1 MTFLQPNAHYEERKM
16 HNSQHTNWFLA
27 AAFAT
32 IALVSLFQ
40 DLERFN
46 GRDDFK
52 DQGQKI
58 TWVGSA
64 IICALG
70 LASIGLFMGLFLRH
84 RFVGNLLEVMLAFLT
99 VGIWAAVL
107 PTIMNPKHNIATAG
121 DFGQII
127 NANLFVFPWLGLISA
142 VAVLGGSMRLF
153 FDRDVAKDEKSSS
166 TFVSWGAF
174 VATSLIVM
182 MAASRQY
189 EDMMCDDEDTT
200 MCDRLQYAT
209 WVGAIGGFLA
219 FLWMMWDLCLPNR
232 FSMVETVLS
241 ILVLTAWCF
250 GITYITFSDNAP
262 APTFSTLYFFS
273 WGSFALAAGLVAS
286 AVYRMFGAVMP
297 GDDYSEDDHVQ
308 AKEVEHSDEDD
319 NDDEERGRGAV
330 VVEDEGIAAVPPTTA
345 AKAHD
350 QVYK

>member
-1 MTFLQPNAHYEERKM
+1 
-16 HNSQHTNWFLA
+16 
-27 AAFAT
+27 
-32 IALVSLFQ
+32 
-40 DLERFN
+40 
-46 GRDDFK
+46 
-52 DQGQKI
+52 
-58 TWVGSA
+58 
-64 IICALG
+64 
-70 LASIGLFMGLFLRH
+70 
-84 RFVGNLLEVMLAFLT
+84 
-99 VGIWAAVL
+99 
-107 PTIMNPKHNIATAG
+107 
-121 DFGQII
+121 
-127 NANLFVFPWLGLISA
+127 
-142 VAVLGGSMRLF
+142 MRLF

-166 TFVSWGAF
+166 SFVPWGAF

-189 EDMMCDDEDTT
+189 EDMNCDDEDTT
-200 MCDRLQYAT
+200 MCDRLQYAI

-232 FSMVETVLS
+232 FSIVETVLS

-297 GDDYSEDDHVQ
+297 GDDYSGDDHVQ
-308 AKEVEHSDEDD
+308 AKEVEHSDEGDD
-319 NDDEERGRGAV
+319 DDDDEERGRGAV